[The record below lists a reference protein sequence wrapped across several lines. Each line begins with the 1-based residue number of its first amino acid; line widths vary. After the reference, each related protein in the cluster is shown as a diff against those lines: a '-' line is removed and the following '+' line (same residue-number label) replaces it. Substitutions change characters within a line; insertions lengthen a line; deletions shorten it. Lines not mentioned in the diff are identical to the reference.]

1 MNELVEKLTQGQHP
15 VIAQR
20 SKDVKEFKAQIDRK
34 FVLLKFTDTQ
44 GGTELGF
51 QLDESRSSLDGADF
65 EQGTGTVHLV
75 GDLILDYVKLEMVAD
90 VDLSNLEGT
99 GQLVLAEQAT
109 H

>member
-15 VIAQR
+15 VVAQR
-20 SKDVKEFKAQIDRK
+20 SKDVNEFKAQIDRK
-34 FVLLKFTDTQ
+34 FVLLKVTDTQ

-51 QLDESRSSLDGADF
+51 QLNESRLADADF
-65 EQGTGTVHLV
+65 DQGTGTVHLV
-75 GDLILDYVKLEMVAD
+75 GDLMLDYVKLEMVAD

-99 GQLVLAEQAT
+99 GQLVLTEQAT